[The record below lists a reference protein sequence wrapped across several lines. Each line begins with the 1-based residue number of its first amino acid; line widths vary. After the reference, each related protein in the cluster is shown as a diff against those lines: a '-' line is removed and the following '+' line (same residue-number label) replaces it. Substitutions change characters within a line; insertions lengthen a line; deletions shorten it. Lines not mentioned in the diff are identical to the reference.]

1 MHRRKLRKIEAFQE
15 LHKYIV
21 ELTEEGV
28 LCRQESVSMLPPL
41 FLQVHPD
48 DRVLDLCAAP
58 GSKTMQL
65 LESVQGGQGVVVA
78 NDANERRA
86 RMLINQTS
94 RLLRPRLAI
103 TSHLGQAYPALPSA
117 AAPVPF
123 DKVLCDVPCSGD
135 GTLVRAACLAHA

>member
-1 MHRRKLRKIEAFQE
+1 MDVHRRKLRKIEAFQE

-41 FLQVHPD
+41 FLQVEPD

-65 LESVQGGQGVVVA
+65 LERVHGGQGVVVA
-78 NDANERRA
+78 NDANECRA

-94 RLLRPRLAI
+94 RLLSPRLGDHVAPG
-103 TSHLGQAYPALPSA
+103 SGVPYAAL
-117 AAPVPF
+117 V
-123 DKVLCDVPCSGD
+123 
-135 GTLVRAACLAHA
+135 VRQGAVRRAV

>member
-1 MHRRKLRKIEAFQE
+1 MDVHRRKLRKIEAFQE

-41 FLQVHPD
+41 FLQVEPD

-65 LESVQGGQGVVVA
+65 LERVHGGQGVVVA

-94 RLLRPRLAI
+94 RLLSPRLAI
-103 TSHLGQAYPALPSA
+103 TSHLGQEYPTLPLS
-117 AAPVPF
+117 F

-135 GTLVRAACLAHA
+135 GTLVRAAPLADA